1 MTWYFF
7 IPHAVK
13 LLKNTEIRLLTMK
26 TNKDFLKQAGI
37 FLLFLIG
44 FWLLSVIFL
53 WPATQDKA
61 LQQGDMQQVRMM
73 VDAANKHADTFGVK
87 PNWNDRLFS
96 GMPSNLITGIPTGN
110 LLLKLRP
117 LELFLLVK
125 GPFNFLFV
133 AMLSMFVLLLSCNV
147 NRWLSA
153 AGAIGYAFMTFSI
166 SSYEAG
172 HITKVLATDVM
183 PGMLAG
189 LVLITRRKYLLGAG
203 VLGVFFA
210 MLVGYFHYQIAY
222 YAGIVAGIYLLI
234 EMIMALK
241 AGEIKHAAI
250 ATGLSVLML
259 GMGAATNIGKA
270 IDTARYSEATMRGGS
285 AVASEV
291 PTKDGPKNQ
300 VGRKGLDIDYAFS
313 WSYGIDESM
322 TLLIPGYMGGSS
334 NERVSNEDGDQQDRA
349 PLYHGDLQFT
359 SGPIYIGAVFIFL
372 FLLGT
377 VAVLRY
383 LKTENVDSKEKTVAL
398 TLLVFSLVT
407 VAVSLMLAWG
417 RYLGLNEWLFNHLP
431 YYNKFRTPM
440 MALVIAQMTIP
451 FFGLYGLQMLL
462 SDRFNETDKK
472 QIWKVSAIA
481 TGALMAIA
489 ALMLSSED
497 FKGAE
502 DKDILKQATQQAMQS
517 GQNETSA
524 MAYASDYIKQIVDM
538 RSSLAW
544 GDWRRSLFLIVL
556 AAALIWFTALKN
568 KNRELLWIGML
579 ALVSFDLMGVAKRYL
594 TEDNW
599 QDKETE
605 MAIEPTAKELQLMA
619 NNKDNKRVFDLR
631 YNPFN
636 DNHAAPFF
644 RNVGGYHPAK
654 LSRYQDIISYC
665 ITPNGGQLSS
675 DWVFKNNALDML
687 NCGYILSGGQGGDE
701 DYSRATALGHAWFV
715 PTVKEVADPK
725 TALLEIN
732 NNPANRQVVVE
743 ASEKLKPASKTY
755 ATDSA
760 DIIKQTHY
768 SFDTL
773 KYESV
778 SKANGL
784 AVFSEVYYNEKNG
797 SWKAYVDGKETPVL
811 RVNYILRAAE
821 IPAGKHKIELMYV
834 PANRSMLKNIE
845 TATSA
850 SMLLV
855 VLAALGLMA
864 MRRDEDGLKS

>member
-1 MTWYFF
+1 
-7 IPHAVK
+7 
-13 LLKNTEIRLLTMK
+13 MK
-26 TNKDFLKQAGI
+26 INKDFLKQAGV

-44 FWLLSVIFL
+44 FWLISVIFL
-53 WPATQDKA
+53 LPATDDKA
-61 LQQGDMQQVRMM
+61 LQQGDMQQVRLM
-73 VDAANKHADTFGVK
+73 VDAANKYTEATGIK

-96 GMPSNLITGIPTGN
+96 GMPANLITGIPTGN
-110 LLLKLRP
+110 LMLKLRP
-117 LELFLLVK
+117 MELFQLVK
-125 GPFNFLFV
+125 GPYNFLFV

-203 VLGVFFA
+203 VLGIFFA

-222 YAGIVAGIYLLI
+222 YAGIVAGIYLFI
-234 EMIMALK
+234 EVVMALT
-241 AGEIKHAAI
+241 AREFKHAMI

-322 TLLIPGYMGGSS
+322 TLLIPGFMGGSS
-334 NERVSNEDGDQQDRA
+334 NERISNEDFDQDRA

-359 SGPIYIGAVFIFL
+359 SGPVYIGAVFIFL
-372 FLLGT
+372 FLLAI

-383 LKTENVDSKEKTVAL
+383 LTADATDSKDKAIAR
-398 TLLVFSLVT
+398 TLLFFSVAT
-407 VAVSLMLAWG
+407 VLVSLMLGWG

-440 MALVIAQMTIP
+440 MALVIAQMIIP
-451 FFGLYGLQMLL
+451 FFGLYGLQLLL
-462 SDRFNETDKK
+462 SDRFGENDKK
-472 QIWKVSAIA
+472 QVWKVSVVAIS
-481 TGALMAIA
+481 ALMAVA
-489 ALMLSSED
+489 ALMFFSED
-497 FKGAE
+497 FKGNDDRE
-502 DKDILKQATQQAMQS
+502 IMSQVKQQAMKD
-517 GQNETSA
+517 GQDEGTAIETA
-524 MAYASDYIKQIVDM
+524 KEYVKQIVDM
-538 RSSLAW
+538 RSGLAW
-544 GDWRRSLFLIVL
+544 GDWMRSLILI
-556 AAALIWFTALKN
+556 ALSAGLIRITVLKN
-568 KNRELLWIGML
+568 KSRDLLWVGMII
-579 ALVSFDLMGVAKRYL
+579 LVSFDLMGIAKRYM

-599 QDKETE
+599 QDKEEE
-605 MAIEPTAKELQLMA
+605 MAIEPTAKESQLIA
-619 NNKDNKRVFDLR
+619 GNKENRRVFDLR

-636 DNHAAPFF
+636 DNHPAPFF

-665 ITPNGGQLSS
+665 ITPNGGQLQG
-675 DWVFKNNALDML
+675 DWINNNNALDML
-687 NCGYILSGGQGGDE
+687 NCGWVFSRSQDGSGEEIYGR
-701 DYSRATALGHAWFV
+701 STALGHAWFV

-725 TALLEIN
+725 EALLEIN
-732 NNPANRQVVVE
+732 KNPANKQVVVE
-743 ASEKLKPASKTY
+743 AAEKIKPSAKSY
-755 ATDSA
+755 ATDSS
-760 DIIKQTHY
+760 DIIRQLSYT
-768 SFDTL
+768 FDTL

-797 SWKAYVDGKETPVL
+797 IWKAFVDGKEIPVL
-811 RVNYILRAAE
+811 RVNYILRATE
-821 IPAGKHKIELMYV
+821 IPAGKHKIEFVYV
-834 PANRSMLKNIE
+834 PADRSAFKAIE
-845 TATSA
+845 TGTSA
-850 SMLLV
+850 TMLLLV
-855 VLAALGLMA
+855 MGALGLMA
-864 MRRDEDGLKS
+864 LRKDETGSKA